1 MRQRGVV
8 LHIGLLF
15 SDSDLALECE
25 RFGRSIVAQQPLRVC
40 LAVREERKN
49 EKKEKIITM
58 GFHRQEVKKEVSLW
72 V

>member
-40 LAVREERKN
+40 LAVREELGKAWKQHTDTPDLGSCYR
-49 EKKEKIITM
+49 
-58 GFHRQEVKKEVSLW
+58 
-72 V
+72 

>member
-25 RFGRSIVAQQPLRVC
+25 RFGRSIVAQQPHRVC
-40 LAVREERKN
+40 LAVREELGKAWKQHTDTSDLGSCYR
-49 EKKEKIITM
+49 
-58 GFHRQEVKKEVSLW
+58 
-72 V
+72 